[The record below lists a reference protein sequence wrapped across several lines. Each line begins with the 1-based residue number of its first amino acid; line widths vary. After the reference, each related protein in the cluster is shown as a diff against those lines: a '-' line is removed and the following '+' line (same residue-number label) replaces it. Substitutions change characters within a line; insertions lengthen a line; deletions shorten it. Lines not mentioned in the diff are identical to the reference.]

1 MILWRC
7 VEQLPRRELECEV
20 ANDPFLGLSEPDNH
34 DEDNHDDDDDDYG
47 DDLMMIIRIMMM
59 MLIMRTIMMMVVM
72 MTRET
77 QLGLFAEI
85 IRTHSDYLISQRRDM

>member
-1 MILWRC
+1 
-7 VEQLPRRELECEV
+7 
-20 ANDPFLGLSEPDNH
+20 
-34 DEDNHDDDDDDYG
+34 
-47 DDLMMIIRIMMM
+47 M

-85 IRTHSDYLISQRRDM
+85 IRTHSDYLISQRAGSTCDKCATLRVHFSVDLV